1 MLTRE
6 MQVADERNRQGFPLY
21 VMFTVGEWA
30 VDLLAAGSPGA
41 GRADVVGQRRPAV
54 IVGELD

>member
-1 MLTRE
+1 
-6 MQVADERNRQGFPLY
+6 MQVADERNRQSFPLY